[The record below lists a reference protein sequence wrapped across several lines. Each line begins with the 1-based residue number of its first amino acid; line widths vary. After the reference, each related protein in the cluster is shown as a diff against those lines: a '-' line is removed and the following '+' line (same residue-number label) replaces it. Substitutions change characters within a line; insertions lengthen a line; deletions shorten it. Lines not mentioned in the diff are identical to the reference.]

1 MNISRATDT
10 TPKTQNVPARLIAV
24 ASGKGGVGK
33 TWFSI
38 TLAHTLAFA
47 GENVLLFDGDLGL
60 ANVDVQL
67 GLNPSRDL
75 TSVLSG
81 KVPLEEAITRYEA
94 GGNVGFDVLAG
105 SSGSGALGSLSGH
118 DVIPLAKGL
127 RMISSRYDRVIIDL
141 AAGLDPAVTML
152 AGAADQMFTVVT
164 DEPTSLTD
172 AYAFIK
178 VMNRHRPAVTAHVV
192 VNMSDSIS
200 EGRRTYESLRKACS
214 SFLKIEP
221 PLAAIIPR
229 DPKIKDAIRHQTALL
244 SRHPQSPAAK
254 ALGTLA
260 EELSPKVK

>member
-1 MNISRATDT
+1 MTTSPATDAPIQLHT
-10 TPKTQNVPARLIAV
+10 DPARVIAV

-75 TSVLSG
+75 VTVLSG
-81 KVPLEEAITRYEA
+81 DVALEEAVTRYSS
-94 GGNVGFDVLAG
+94 GGNVGFDILAG
-105 SSGSGALGSLSGH
+105 SSGSGALGALSGH

-127 RMISSRYDRVIIDL
+127 RMIASRYDRVIIDL

-152 AGAADQMFTVVT
+152 AASADKMLTVVT

-178 VMNRHRPAVTAHVV
+178 VMHRHKPDVPAHVI
-192 VNMSDSIS
+192 VNMAENVGS
-200 EGRRTYESLRKACS
+200 GRRTYESLRKACA

-244 SRHPQSPAAK
+244 SRHPQTAAAK
-254 ALGTLA
+254 ALGVLA
-260 EELSPKVK
+260 SELDSQTT

>member
-1 MNISRATDT
+1 MKMKRAEDT
-10 TPKTQNVPARLIAV
+10 TPNAQPAPDRLIAV

-67 GLNPSRDL
+67 GITPSRDL

-81 KVPLEEAITRYEA
+81 KATLEDAVTRYSS
-94 GGNVGFDVLAG
+94 GGKVGFDVLAG
-105 SSGSGALGSLSGH
+105 SSGSGALGALSGH
-118 DVIPLAKGL
+118 DIIPLANGL
-127 RMISSRYDRVIIDL
+127 RMISGQYDRVIIDL
-141 AAGLDPAVTML
+141 AAGIDPANTML
-152 AGAADQMFTVVT
+152 AGAADKMLTVVT

-178 VMNRHRPAVTAHVV
+178 VMHRHKPSVPAHVI
-192 VNMSDSIS
+192 VNMAESIG
-200 EGRRTYESLRKACS
+200 EGRRTYESLRKACV

-221 PLAAIIPR
+221 PLAAIVPR
-229 DPKIKDAIRHQTALL
+229 DPKIKDSIRHQTALL
-244 SRHPQSPAAK
+244 SRHPQAPAAK
-254 ALGTLA
+254 AIRGLV
-260 EELSPKVK
+260 EELAPKVK